1 MKKRVF
7 LLVLLAATFAHAQN
21 IVGDWQ
27 GTLKIGPSELRL
39 VLHITKVTDGF
50 KASLDSIDQGANG
63 IPVSKVSLQDSQ
75 LDLIVEEVHGTYRG
89 KVNNDGTVI
98 TGTWTQTQPL
108 PLEFKRTKNT
118 AELERRR
125 PQDPVKPY
133 PYREEELTYENK
145 LQGVT
150 LAATLTI
157 PSGKGPFP
165 AVVLI
170 TGSGPQDRDEALL
183 GHRPFLVL
191 SDFLTR
197 KGIAVLRA
205 DDRGVGKST
214 GSFGKATTAD
224 FATDTEAGVAYLK
237 TRPEVDQHKIG
248 LIGHSEGGV
257 IAPMVAAR
265 NLDVAFIVMMAGSG
279 VPGDAII
286 TEQLRLIEEASG
298 KSHEQAV
305 KDAADE
311 EEVLAL
317 VKREKNDAVLEN
329 ELREK
334 LAGRIPKAQLGAA
347 IQQATSPWFRYF
359 VAYDPSSALI
369 KVKCPVLA
377 INGEKDLQVP
387 PGQNLPAI
395 RKALEAGG
403 NKDFEV
409 NELPGLNHLFQ
420 TAKTGSPSEYGS
432 IEETISPVA
441 LEKMASWILKH

>member
-1 MKKRVF
+1 
-7 LLVLLAATFAHAQN
+7 
-21 IVGDWQ
+21 
-27 GTLKIGPSELRL
+27 
-39 VLHITKVTDGF
+39 
-50 KASLDSIDQGANG
+50 
-63 IPVSKVSLQDSQ
+63 
-75 LDLIVEEVHGTYRG
+75 
-89 KVNNDGTVI
+89 
-98 TGTWTQTQPL
+98 
-108 PLEFKRTKNT
+108 
-118 AELERRR
+118 
-125 PQDPVKPY
+125 
-133 PYREEELTYENK
+133 
-145 LQGVT
+145 
-150 LAATLTI
+150 
-157 PSGKGPFP
+157 
-165 AVVLI
+165 
-170 TGSGPQDRDEALL
+170 
-183 GHRPFLVL
+183 
-191 SDFLTR
+191 
-197 KGIAVLRA
+197 
-205 DDRGVGKST
+205 
-214 GSFGKATTAD
+214 
-224 FATDTEAGVAYLK
+224 
-237 TRPEVDQHKIG
+237 
-248 LIGHSEGGV
+248 
-257 IAPMVAAR
+257 
-265 NLDVAFIVMMAGSG
+265 MMAGSG